1 MKFNLS
7 GEQKKEAYQFILAEL
22 EKELILR
29 LYVLNIDPD
38 LFDENSFIP
47 NQDSTAEK
55 DLYNLVV
62 KIKDITEKMN
72 SI

>member
-1 MKFNLS
+1 MKFNIS
-7 GEQKKEAYQFILAEL
+7 GEQKKEAYQFVLNEL
-22 EKELILR
+22 EKELMLR

-47 NQDSTAEK
+47 NENSTAEK
-55 DLYNLVV
+55 DLYNLII